1 MKFTWNQQTLQPAL
15 EGRPVEQTAAAELSE
30 IQRAQAIRAR
40 ANRLYVLGEMA
51 LAAQLLLALEGQEC
65 WA

>member
-1 MKFTWNQQTLQPAL
+1 M
-15 EGRPVEQTAAAELSE
+15 PVEQTAAVELSE
-30 IQRAQAIRAR
+30 IQRAKAIRAR

-51 LAAQLLLALEGQEC
+51 LAAQLLMELETQEC

>member
-1 MKFTWNQQTLQPAL
+1 MRPAL
-15 EGRPVEQTAAAELSE
+15 EGMPVEQTAAVELSE
-30 IQRAQAIRAR
+30 IQRAKAIRAR

-51 LAAQLLLALEGQEC
+51 LAAQLLMELETQEC

>member
-30 IQRAQAIRAR
+30 IQRAQAVRAR

-51 LAAQLLLALEGQEC
+51 LAAQLLLELEGQQC

>member
-1 MKFTWNQQTLQPAL
+1 MKFTWNQATLQPAL
-15 EGRPVEQTAAAELSE
+15 LGRPVELADAAELRE
-30 IQRAQAIRAR
+30 TQRAKAIRAR

-51 LAAQLLLALEGQEC
+51 LAAQLLMELETQEC

>member
-1 MKFTWNQQTLQPAL
+1 MKFTWNQQTFRPAL
-15 EGRPVEQTAAAELSE
+15 EGRPVDQTAAAELSE

-51 LAAQLLLALEGQEC
+51 LAAQLLLELEGQQC